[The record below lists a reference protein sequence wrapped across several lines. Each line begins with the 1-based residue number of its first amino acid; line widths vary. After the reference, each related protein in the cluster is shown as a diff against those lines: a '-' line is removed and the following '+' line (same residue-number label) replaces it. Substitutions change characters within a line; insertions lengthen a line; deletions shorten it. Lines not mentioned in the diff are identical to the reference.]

1 MVLGQVLIPI
11 PVVGGL
17 VGGLIGGYLG
27 NKGIQNLAKSRNMKK
42 ATDLV
47 KNLTAIQK
55 PQSGMWEC
63 SKQTLDMLQINFKI
77 LGETMPKSL
86 KDDLEK

>member
-1 MVLGQVLIPI
+1 LIPL

-27 NKGIQNLAKSRNMKK
+27 NKGINNYTKSRNLKK

-47 KNLTAIQK
+47 QNLCQIQK
-55 PQSGMWEC
+55 GYSGMWEC
-63 SKQTLDMLQINFKI
+63 NKNTLDL
-77 LGETMPKSL
+77 L
-86 KDDLEK
+86 